1 MPFQHDMYMLSISN
15 IHLSMVLVWK
25 LQPGTPW
32 GLNKMAAIFR
42 HFIDDI
48 FKGIFF
54 SEDISIL
61 IKISQKF
68 VLKDPIDNNAALLL
82 VMAWCQTGDKAITW
96 TNIDHILWLYGV
108 IKPQD
113 LIHWIWVVQS
123 DRYMCQ

>member
-25 LQPGTPW
+25 LQPGTPR

-54 SEDISIL
+54 SEDI
-61 IKISQKF
+61 
-68 VLKDPIDNNAALLL
+68 
-82 VMAWCQTGDKAITW
+82 
-96 TNIDHILWLYGV
+96 
-108 IKPQD
+108 
-113 LIHWIWVVQS
+113 
-123 DRYMCQ
+123 